1 MSGAGQPQ
9 LPGPISPM
17 LATTGE
23 LPPDDGA
30 WALEMK
36 WDGVR
41 ALGYAQGGEL
51 RLLSRSGRSVTASYP
66 ELQGMGA
73 DLPPAGAVIDGE
85 VVALGQD
92 GAPSFESL
100 QLRMHVTDAAQAR
113 RLAAEAPVSYLAF
126 DLLWLEGRPLLGEQY
141 RVRRALLDELAL
153 AGPRWQAP
161 PSFTGEPA
169 ADILRVSVL
178 QGLEGVVAKR
188 LDSRY
193 VQKRSPSWRKIKNVI
208 RQEVVVGGWRP
219 GKAGRAGQIGSLLVG
234 IGGTDG
240 LGYVGHVGS
249 GLTDHDL
256 ALLGGRLAALRRDTQ
271 PFAGPVPHEHARD
284 AVWTEPLLVV
294 DVSFSGWTSA
304 GMMRHPV
311 YKGLRSDK
319 DPAQVVRET

>member
-1 MSGAGQPQ
+1 
-9 LPGPISPM
+9 M
-17 LATTGE
+17 LATPGE
-23 LPPDDGA
+23 LPPDDGG

-41 ALGYAQGGEL
+41 VLAYAQDGQL
-51 RLLSRSGRSVTASYP
+51 RLLSRSGREVTQAYP
-66 ELQGMGA
+66 ELHGLAA
-73 DLPPAGAVIDGE
+73 DLPPAGAVLDGE
-85 VVALGQD
+85 VVAFGQD

-100 QLRMHVTDAAQAR
+100 QARMHVTDAGQAR
-113 RLAAEAPVSYLAF
+113 RLAAEVPVTYLAF
-126 DLLWLEGRPLLGEQY
+126 DLLWLTGRLLLGEQY
-141 RVRRALLDELAL
+141 RARRAALDQLARS
-153 AGPRWQAP
+153 GQRWQVP
-161 PSFTGEPA
+161 PAFTGEPG

-234 IGGTDG
+234 VSGPDG
-240 LGYVGHVGS
+240 LSYAGHVGS
-249 GLTDHDL
+249 GLTDRDL
-256 ALLGGRLAALRRDTQ
+256 ALLGGRLAALRRDSQ
-271 PFAGPVPHEHARD
+271 PFAGQVPPEHARD
-284 AVWTEPLLVV
+284 AVWTEPQLVV
-294 DVSFSGWTSA
+294 DVTFGGWTSA

-319 DPAQVVRET
+319 DPVQVIRET

>member
-1 MSGAGQPQ
+1 VTGAGLPE
-9 LPGPISPM
+9 LPGPMSPM

-41 ALGYAQGGEL
+41 ALGYAQAGQL
-51 RLLSRSGRSVTASYP
+51 RLLSRSGRPVTQSYP
-66 ELQGMGA
+66 ELQGLAAG
-73 DLPPAGAVIDGE
+73 LPAGGAVVDGE
-85 VVALGQD
+85 IVAFGD
-92 GAPSFESL
+92 GGAPSFETL
-100 QLRMHVTDAAQAR
+100 QLRMHVADAAQAR
-113 RLAAEAPVSYLAF
+113 RLAAEVPVSYLAF
-126 DLLWLEGRPLLGEQY
+126 DLLWLEGRLLLGEQY
-141 RVRRALLDELAL
+141 RVRRGLLDQLAV

-161 PSFTGEPA
+161 PAFTGEPA

-178 QGLEGVVAKR
+178 QGLEGIVAKR

-193 VQKRSPSWRKIKNVI
+193 VQKRSPSWRKIKNVL

-240 LGYVGHVGS
+240 LGYAGHVGS

-256 ALLGGRLAALRRDTQ
+256 ALLGGRLAALRRNTP
-271 PFAGPVPHEHARD
+271 PFAGPVPPEHARD

-294 DVSFSGWTSA
+294 DVAFSGWTSA

-311 YKGLRSDK
+311 YKGLRTDK
-319 DPAQVVRET
+319 DPAQVIRET